1 MSPIIGISAPYI
13 KYDREADHARHRCTT
28 QNNPDND
35 AAGSA
40 THQRALMAALTEM
53 PVLSVAPAP
62 SAAADKS
69 DGISRA
75 APPLATVP
83 AARPP
88 LLNTPTSSGR
98 RLLGQPFRPSQ
109 GAVQA

>member
-1 MSPIIGISAPYI
+1 MMHS
-13 KYDREADHARHRCTT
+13 
-28 QNNPDND
+28 NPVNTS
-35 AAGSA
+35 AGSA
-40 THQRALMAALTEM
+40 TQGRALMAALTET

-83 AARPP
+83 AAGPP

-98 RLLGQPFRPSQ
+98 RLLRQLIRPSQ
-109 GAVQA
+109 AAVQA